1 MCVLVR
7 RDKTAHDRE
16 AEKDPFGTV
25 QQTRYGGEESKKKK
39 TEKKKNKTLKLGWMP
54 YYPT

>member
-1 MCVLVR
+1 MLVR
-7 RDKTAHDRE
+7 RDETAHDRE